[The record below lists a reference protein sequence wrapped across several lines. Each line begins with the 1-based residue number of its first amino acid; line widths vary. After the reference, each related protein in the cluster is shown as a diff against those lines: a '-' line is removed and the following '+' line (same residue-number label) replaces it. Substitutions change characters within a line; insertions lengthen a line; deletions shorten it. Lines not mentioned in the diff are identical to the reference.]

1 MQKLSFEE
9 LDTNNLEEK
18 ELDKLI
24 EDIKDINEI
33 NALLDNIVLKQ
44 HENITKIELIT
55 ETSVKNSEKGLGQVV
70 LANDYYKSYKYN
82 QGLLIATSVLVI
94 TCPVTLLVGLKAG
107 IISGAVSSTY
117 GLYKYIS

>member
-18 ELDKLI
+18 ELNKLI

-33 NALLDNIVLKQ
+33 NAFLNNIVLKQ
-44 HENITKIELIT
+44 HENITKIELVM
-55 ETSVKNSEKGLGQVV
+55 ETSVKNSEKGLEQVV

-82 QGLLIATSVLVI
+82 QRLLIATGVLVI
-94 TCPVTLLVGLKAG
+94 TCPVALLVGLKAG
-107 IISGAVSSTY
+107 IISGGVSLTY
-117 GLYKYIS
+117 GLYKYIN